1 MQFKSF
7 NPNTTGDLLMK
18 LLASS
23 QVRKAKKLLATATLT
38 IGLGLG
44 LSAPVHAQAFDPCTV
59 YMCMAGI
66 SGEGATGGP
75 GCAPALFFWHDVAP
89 AGLAVYDYFGFDAP
103 ASYALREAYLSSC
116 PGADYLS
123 NAAIVQEILAE
134 WGSEP

>member
-1 MQFKSF
+1 
-7 NPNTTGDLLMK
+7 MK

-23 QVRKAKKLLATATLT
+23 QVRKAKKLFVTATLT
-38 IGLGLG
+38 VGLGFG
-44 LSAPVHAQAFDPCTV
+44 LSAPVHAQSVDPCTV

-75 GCAPALFFWHDVAP
+75 GCAPALIFWHAIAP
-89 AGLAVYDYFGFDAP
+89 AGLAVWDYWGFDEI
-103 ASYALREAYLSSC
+103 ASYALRETYLSSC

-134 WGSEP
+134 WGSVP